1 MAGFSYFISITGD
14 CSNSNNGVISIIPTG
29 GTPPYSVEWVNPYLG
44 SDTVTLQPS
53 VRTGLSAS
61 TYALRINDSTLPVN
75 QEFIV
80 NIPVSDGVCASIVS
94 VNNTTCNLNNGSVT
108 AQTDSSYSS
117 TNFYLYDGSS
127 NYITSAIT
135 ALSTVV
141 FNSLSAGTYY
151 IVAQDLGGCTGQTQ
165 YFVVQESNP
174 FDFGLY
180 VVPNA
185 ACGASPIG
193 KIFVTGQTGTP
204 PYSYIWNTGQ
214 VTSSITGLTAG
225 NYSVTVTDYYGCAIT
240 KEGTVGQVDSVG
252 FGSWSAQTPS
262 CFGNN
267 GILSLTVTG
276 GTAPYYYSASTG
288 YIEISYSQTF
298 LLENLSPGDYSV
310 QVTDAGLCSFVASTQ
325 LLAPS
330 SFSSVQVV
338 GTNSTCNAS
347 NGSITIA
354 VTNGTYPFT
363 YTLIYPTGNS
373 EIISSNLTSYVF
385 QNLSGGTYN
394 VFVED
399 ATSCSYNQTVTIVT
413 ENKFTISTSVIP
425 STGGLNNA
433 QITVTKSSGGTAPFD
448 YSLDDN
454 VDIIDTVAS
463 AITFTNVSQG
473 YHNITVTDADG
484 CVQSQGVFIEYS
496 TPLVFSLYSVNNNSG
511 DDGKITAFISSGT
524 PPFVFN
530 WSSNVVGNPQ
540 TISITGLTAGTYSLT
555 IIDASGVSSTRTTEL
570 TSQQLYASYQL
581 YVMGSEEFQIET
593 GAKCGL
599 LQLMNEGFQDLTNS
613 NQSCGLISAI
623 FQTKVSV
630 EPMGTILTDNF
641 FTATTINQA
650 PADNLWYDSI
660 TSLVTSIAGVSSVSI
675 DPFTNQIT
683 IQTNEGSSI
692 RNQQIS
698 VELVI
703 IYDIICVS

>member
-14 CSNSNNGVISIIPTG
+14 CSNSNSGAISILPTG

-44 SDTVTLQPS
+44 SNTAILQPS
-53 VRTGLSAS
+53 VRTNLSAG
-61 TYALRINDSTLPVN
+61 TYSLRINDSTLPIN
-75 QEFIV
+75 SEFLV

-94 VNNTTCNLNNGSVT
+94 VANTTCSLNNGSVT

-135 ALSTVV
+135 TLSTVI

-151 IVAQDLGGCTGQTQ
+151 IIAQDLGGCTGQTQ
-165 YFVVQESNP
+165 YFVVQESSP

-185 ACGASPIG
+185 ACGGSPIG

-204 PYSYIWNTGQ
+204 PYSYIWNNGE
-214 VTSSITGLTAG
+214 VTSVITGLTSG
-225 NYSVTVTDYYGCAIT
+225 NYSVTVTDYYGCSVT
-240 KEGTVGQVDSVG
+240 KEGTVGQVSPVG
-252 FGSWSAQTPS
+252 FGSWEVDTPS

-267 GILSLTVTG
+267 GVLTLTVTG

-288 YIEISYSQTF
+288 YVEISYSQTF
-298 LLENLSPGDYSV
+298 VLGNLSPGDYSV

-325 LLAPS
+325 ILSPS
-330 SFSSVQVV
+330 SFSSVQVT
-338 GTNSTCNAS
+338 GANSTCNSS
-347 NGSITIA
+347 NGSITIT
-354 VTNGTYPFT
+354 VTNGTFPFT
-363 YTLIYPTGNS
+363 YTLIYPTGDS
-373 EIISSNLTSYVF
+373 QIISSNLTSYIF
-385 QNLSGGTYN
+385 DNLSGGTYS

-399 ATSCSYNQTVTIVT
+399 ATSCSYNQIVTIVT
-413 ENKFTISTSVIP
+413 ENKFTITTSVIP

-448 YSLDDN
+448 YSLDDD

-463 AITFTNVSQG
+463 ATTFTNVSQG
-473 YHNITVTDADG
+473 YHLISVTDADG

-496 TPLVFSLYSVNNNSG
+496 TPLLFSLYQVSCNTGNE
-511 DDGKITAFISSGT
+511 GKITAFISSGT
-524 PPFVFN
+524 PPFIFN
-530 WSSNVVGNPQ
+530 WSNNVIGNPQ
-540 TISITGLTAGTYSLT
+540 EITVTGLTAGTYSLT
-555 IIDASGVSSTRTTEL
+555 ITDASGVSSTKTTEI
-570 TSQQLYASYQL
+570 TCQELYASYQI
-581 YVMGSEEFQIET
+581 YVMGSEEFQIDT
-593 GAKCGL
+593 GVKCGL
-599 LQLMNEGFQDLTNS
+599 LQLMNEGYQDITNDNDTCS
-613 NQSCGLISAI
+613 LISAI

-630 EPMGTILTDNF
+630 EPMGTILSDQF

-660 TSLVTSIAGVSSVSI
+660 ISLVSSIAGVTSVSI

-692 RNQQIS
+692 QNQQIS

-703 IYDIICVS
+703 IYDTICVN

>member
-1 MAGFSYFISITGD
+1 MAGFSYLISITGD
-14 CSNSNNGVISIIPTG
+14 CSNGNNGVISILPTG
-29 GTPPYSVEWVNPYLG
+29 GTAPYSVEWINPYLG
-44 SDTVTLQPS
+44 SDTVSLQPS

-75 QEFIV
+75 SEFIV

-94 VNNTTCNLNNGSVT
+94 VANTTCQLDNGSVT

-117 TNFYLYDGSS
+117 TNFYLYDSSS

-151 IVAQDLGGCTGQTQ
+151 VVAQDLGGCTGQTQ
-165 YFVVQESNP
+165 YFVIQESNV
-174 FDFGLY
+174 FDYGLY

-204 PYSYIWNTGQ
+204 PYTYIWNTGQ

-225 NYSVTVTDYYGCAIT
+225 NYSVTVTDYYGCNVT
-240 KEGTVGQVDSVG
+240 KEATVGQVDPVG

-298 LLENLSPGDYSV
+298 LLENLSPGDYSI
-310 QVTDAGLCSFVASTQ
+310 QVTDAGLCSFIASTQ

-330 SFSSVQVV
+330 SFSSVQVT

-347 NGSITIA
+347 NGSITIT
-354 VTNGTYPFT
+354 VTNGTFPFT
-363 YTLIYPTGNS
+363 YTLVYPTGDS
-373 EIISSNLTSYVF
+373 QIISSNLTSYVF
-385 QNLSGGTYN
+385 QNLSGGTYD

-399 ATSCSYNQTVTIVT
+399 ATSCSYNQSVTIVT
-413 ENKFTISTSVIP
+413 ENKFTISTSTVP

-473 YHNITVTDADG
+473 YHNVKVTDADG

-496 TPLVFSLYSVNNNSG
+496 TPLVFSLYTVSCNTG
-511 DDGKITAFISSGT
+511 ADGKITAFISSGT

-530 WSSNVVGNPQ
+530 WSNNVVGNPQ
-540 TISITGLTAGTYSLT
+540 EISITGLTAGTYSLT
-555 IIDASGVSSTRTTEL
+555 ITDASGVSSTRTTEI
-570 TSQQLYASYQL
+570 TCQELYASYQI

-593 GAKCGL
+593 GTKCGL
-599 LQLMNEGFQDLTNS
+599 LQLMNEGFQDLTNT
-613 NQSCGLISAI
+613 NQTCNLITAT

-630 EPMGTILTDNF
+630 EPMGTVITNNF

-660 TSLVTSIAGVSSVSI
+660 TSLVSSIAGVSSVSI

-692 RNQQIS
+692 QNQQIS

-703 IYDIICVS
+703 IYDIICVT